1 MEKSTH
7 SIIKRIA
14 FIGNYLP
21 RQCGIATFT
30 TDLCESIADE
40 YKGTACIALPVNDT
54 EAGYEYPPR
63 VRFELAEKDIESY
76 RRAADFLNINNVDMV
91 SLQHEYGI
99 FGGKAGSYILT
110 LLREL
115 RMPIVTT
122 LHTILRDPNPDQ
134 RRVLE
139 EIVSL
144 SDRVVV
150 MSERGAEFLQS
161 VYHVS
166 PEKIDLI
173 PHGIPDIPFVDPS
186 FHKDLF
192 GVEGKTVLLSFGL
205 LSANK
210 GIENV
215 IAALPAILTKYPNV
229 VYIVV
234 GATHPHVI
242 QNEGETY
249 RLSLQWLAH
258 EKGVQGNVIF
268 YNRFVSLEELV
279 QFISSSDI
287 YITPYLDAAQIT
299 SGTLAYTLGAGKA
312 VISTPYWYAEE
323 MLADERGALV
333 PFKDPQALA
342 AQVVELLD
350 NESKRHAMRKRAYLF
365 GRDMIW
371 PQVARRYMKT
381 FERARAERR
390 HFAQAGFAVKA
401 LDKRV
406 GELPPLKLD
415 HLHHLT
421 DDTGILQHAIF
432 TIPNYREGYTTDDNA
447 RALMVSVL
455 LSELGNKDAADLAT
469 RYLAFTWYAFNTE
482 TRRFRNFMDYQRNWL
497 EESGSDDSHGR
508 ALWAVGLVLG
518 RSNTPTLQDMA
529 GRVFQQ
535 SLLAILETTSPRAW
549 AFALIGIHEYLGRFA
564 GDRRVSQVR
573 EGLAGRLLSLYKDN
587 RADGWNWFE
596 NNLTYCN
603 AALPHAMLLCGQSM
617 ANPPMTEAG
626 LESLQWLADLQH
638 ADIEGRH
645 FVPIGSNGFYKKG
658 GECARFDQQPVEAQA
673 MVSACL
679 EAQRATGKKSW
690 HVEARRAFEWF
701 LGRNDLRLPL
711 YDPTTGGC
719 RDGLHS
725 DRPNEN
731 QGAESTLAF
740 LQSLLEL
747 RMAESILIPNE
758 DAHIDHAVSAT
769 LSTPQTQS
777 YPDSRKLAVS
787 GQ

>member
-1 MEKSTH
+1 MAKSTH
-7 SIIKRIA
+7 PIIKRIA

-54 EAGYEYPPR
+54 EAGYDYPAR
-63 VRFELAEKDIESY
+63 VRFELSEKDIESY

-110 LLREL
+110 LLHEL
-115 RMPIVTT
+115 RMPVVTT

-150 MSERGAEFLQS
+150 MSEQGTEFLQS
-161 VYHVS
+161 IYHV
-166 PEKIDLI
+166 PEEKIDLI
-173 PHGIPDIPFVDPS
+173 PHGIPDVPFVDPS

-192 GVEGKTVLLSFGL
+192 GVEGKSVLLSFGL

-215 IAALPAILTKYPNV
+215 IAALPAILAKYPNV
-229 VYIVV
+229 VYIVL

-242 QNEGETY
+242 QNEGESY
-249 RLSLQWLAH
+249 RLSLQRLAH
-258 EKGVQGNVIF
+258 EKGVEGNVIF
-268 YNRFVSLEELV
+268 YNRFVAMDELI
-279 QFISSSDI
+279 QFISAADI

-333 PFKDPQALA
+333 PFRDPQALA
-342 AQVVELLD
+342 DQVIDLLG

-390 HFAQAGFAVKA
+390 HFAQADFAVKP
-401 LDKRV
+401 LDKRAW
-406 GELPPLKLD
+406 ELPPLKLD
-415 HLHHLT
+415 HLRRLT
-421 DDTGILQHAIF
+421 DDTGIFQHAIF

-447 RALMVSVL
+447 RALIVSVL
-455 LSELGNKDAADLAT
+455 LEELGNKEAIELTT
-469 RYLAFTWYAFNTE
+469 RYLAFTWYAFNSE

-508 ALWAVGLVLG
+508 ALWALGTVLG
-518 RSNTPTLQDMA
+518 RSNSPAPHNMDA
-529 GRVFQQ
+529 RVFQQ
-535 SLLAILETTSPRAW
+535 ALLPILGTTSPRAW
-549 AFALIGIHEYLGRFA
+549 AFALIGIYEYLQRFE
-564 GDRRVSQVR
+564 GDRRVRQVQ
-573 EGLAGRLLSLYKDN
+573 EELAGRLVSLYKEN
-587 RADGWNWFE
+587 RVEGWNWFE
-596 NNLTYCN
+596 NKLTYCN
-603 AALPHAMLLCGQSM
+603 AALSHALLLCGQSLP
-617 ANPPMTEAG
+617 NPEMTAAG
-626 LESLQWLADLQH
+626 LESLSWLAELQH
-638 ADIEGRH
+638 ADSDEKH
-645 FVPIGSNGFYKKG
+645 FVPIGSNGFYQKG
-658 GECARFDQQPVEAQA
+658 GERARFDQQPVEAQA

-679 EAQRATGKKSW
+679 EAQRITLDKKW
-690 HVEARRAFEWF
+690 HEEVRRAFEWF
-701 LGRNDLRLPL
+701 LGRNDLHLPV

-719 RDGLHS
+719 RDGLHP

-747 RMAESILIPNE
+747 RLTESVGQPYE
-758 DAHIDHAVSAT
+758 H
-769 LSTPQTQS
+769 TQ
-777 YPDSRKLAVS
+777 
-787 GQ
+787 

>member
-30 TDLCESIADE
+30 TDLCESISSE

-54 EAGYEYPPR
+54 EDGYEYPAP
-63 VRFELAEKDIESY
+63 VRFELTEKDIESY

-99 FGGKAGSYILT
+99 FGGRAGSYILT

-115 RMPIVTT
+115 RMPVVTT

-139 EIVSL
+139 EIISL

-150 MSERGAEFLQS
+150 MSERGSELLQS

-173 PHGIPDIPFVDPS
+173 PHGIPDMPFVDPS

-215 IAALPAILTKYPNV
+215 ISALPAILEKHPDV

-234 GATHPHVI
+234 GATHPHVVK
-242 QNEGETY
+242 NDGETY
-249 RLSLQWLAH
+249 RLSLQRLAH
-258 EKGVQGNVIF
+258 EKGVEANVIF

-279 QFISSSDI
+279 QFISAADI
-287 YITPYLDAAQIT
+287 YITPYLDVAQIT

-323 MLADERGALV
+323 MLAEERGALV
-333 PFKDPQALA
+333 PFSDPQALA
-342 AQVVELLD
+342 EQVIDLLD

-371 PQVARRYMKT
+371 PQVARRYMET

-390 HFAQAGFAVKA
+390 HFVQAEFAVKA

-415 HLHHLT
+415 HLRHLT
-421 DDTGILQHAIF
+421 DDTGIFQHAIF

-455 LSELGNKDAADLAT
+455 LEESGNKEAVELAT
-469 RYLAFTWYAFNTE
+469 RYLAFTWYAFNAE

-508 ALWAVGLVLG
+508 ALWAMGLVLG
-518 RSNTPTLQDMA
+518 RSNTPTLLNMA

-564 GDRRVSQVR
+564 GDRRVSQVQ
-573 EGLAGRLLSLYKDN
+573 EELAGRLLSLYKDN
-587 RADGWNWFE
+587 KVEGWNWFE
-596 NNLTYCN
+596 DKLTYCN
-603 AALPHAMLLCGQSM
+603 PVLSHVMLLCGQSIP
-617 ANPPMTEAG
+617 NPEMTRVG
-626 LESLQWLADLQH
+626 LESLQWLAALRHSDT
-638 ADIEGRH
+638 EGKH
-645 FVPIGSNGFYKKG
+645 FVPIGSNGFYHLG
-658 GECARFDQQPVEAQA
+658 GERARFDQQPVEAQT

-679 EAQRATGKKSW
+679 EAHRITGNNSW
-690 HVEARRAFEWF
+690 HVEARSAFDWF
-701 LGRNDLRLPL
+701 LG
-711 YDPTTGGC
+711 
-719 RDGLHS
+719 
-725 DRPNEN
+725 
-731 QGAESTLAF
+731 
-740 LQSLLEL
+740 
-747 RMAESILIPNE
+747 
-758 DAHIDHAVSAT
+758 
-769 LSTPQTQS
+769 
-777 YPDSRKLAVS
+777 
-787 GQ
+787 

>member
-1 MEKSTH
+1 MRH
-7 SIIKRIA
+7 CHI
-14 FIGNYLP
+14 YH
-21 RQCGIATFT
+21 
-30 TDLCESIADE
+30 DLCESIAEE
-40 YKGTACIALPVNDT
+40 YQGTACIALPVNDI
-54 EAGYEYPPR
+54 EAGYEYPAR
-63 VRFELAEKDIESY
+63 VRFELTEKDIESY
-76 RRAADFLNINNVDMV
+76 RRAADFLNINNVDIV

-122 LHTILRDPNPDQ
+122 LHTVLRDPSPDQ

-215 IAALPAILTKYPNV
+215 ISVLPSILEKHPNV

-258 EKGVQGNVIF
+258 EKGVEANVIF
-268 YNRFVSLEELV
+268 YNRFVSIDELV
-279 QFISSSDI
+279 QFISAADI

-323 MLADERGALV
+323 LLADERGVLV
-333 PFKDPQALA
+333 PFSDPHALA
-342 AQVVELLD
+342 EQVIDLLD
-350 NESKRHAMRKRAYLF
+350 HESKRNAMRKRAYLF

-371 PQVARRYMKT
+371 SQVAHSYMRS
-381 FERARAERR
+381 FERARAERH
-390 HFAQAGFAVKA
+390 HFAQAEFAVKT

-415 HLHHLT
+415 HLRHIT

-447 RALMVSVL
+447 RALLVSVL
-455 LSELGNKDAADLAT
+455 LEELGNKEAVELET
-469 RYLAFTWYAFNTE
+469 RYLAFIWYAFNSE
-482 TRRFRNFMDYQRNWL
+482 TKRFRNFMDYQRNWL

-508 ALWAVGLVLG
+508 ALWALGMTLG
-518 RSNTPTLQDMA
+518 RSNTPTLHNMA

-549 AFALIGIHEYLGRFA
+549 AFALIGIHEYLERFA
-564 GDRRVSQVR
+564 GDRRASQVQ
-573 EGLAGRLLSLYKDN
+573 EELAGRLLSLYKDN
-587 RADGWNWFE
+587 RVDGWNWFE
-596 NNLTYCN
+596 DKLTYCN
-603 AALPHAMLLCGQSM
+603 AALSHAMLLCGQSM
-617 ANPPMTEAG
+617 SNPEMTDVG
-626 LESLQWLADLQH
+626 LESLGWLAKLQH
-638 ADIEGRH
+638 ANTEGKH
-645 FVPIGSNGFYKKG
+645 FVPIGSNGFYIRG
-658 GECARFDQQPVEAQA
+658 GERARFDQQPVEAQA
-673 MVSACL
+673 MISACL
-679 EAQRATGKKSW
+679 EAHRITGKKSW
-690 HVEARRAFEWF
+690 HIEARSAFEWF
-701 LGRNDLRLPL
+701 LGRNDLHLPV

-719 RDGLHS
+719 RDGLHP

-740 LQSLLEL
+740 LQSLMEL
-747 RMAESILIPNE
+747 RLAENIILSNE
-758 DAHIDHAVSAT
+758 DTHIDYSTLAT
-769 LSTPQTQS
+769 LSTPQTQP
-777 YPDSRKLAVS
+777 YPDSRELALS
-787 GQ
+787 S

>member
-7 SIIKRIA
+7 SIVKRIA

-30 TDLCESIADE
+30 TDLCESIAEE
-40 YKGTACIALPVNDT
+40 YKGTACIALPVNDN
-54 EAGYEYPPR
+54 EDGYEYPSR

-99 FGGKAGSYILT
+99 FGGRAGSYILT

-115 RMPIVTT
+115 RMPVVTT
-122 LHTILRDPNPDQ
+122 LHTILREPNSDQ

-192 GVEGKTVLLSFGL
+192 GAEGKIVLLSFGL

-215 IAALPAILTKYPNV
+215 ISALPAILEKHPNV
-229 VYIVV
+229 VYIIV

-258 EKGVQGNVIF
+258 EKGVEKNVIF
-268 YNRFVSLEELV
+268 YNRFVSLDELV
-279 QFISSSDI
+279 QFISAADI

-323 MLADERGALV
+323 MLADERGSLV
-333 PFKDPQALA
+333 PFSDPQALA
-342 AQVVELLD
+342 EQVIDLLD

-390 HFAQAGFAVKA
+390 HFAHAEFAVKT
-401 LDKRV
+401 LDKRA

-455 LSELGNKDAADLAT
+455 LEESGNKESVELAT
-469 RYLAFTWYAFNTE
+469 RYLAFTWYAFNAE

-497 EESGSDDSHGR
+497 EETGSDDSHGR
-508 ALWAVGLVLG
+508 ALWALGLVLG
-518 RSNTPTLQDMA
+518 RSNTPTLHNMA

-564 GDRRVSQVR
+564 GDRRAGQIQDQ
-573 EGLAGRLLSLYKDN
+573 LAGRLLSLYKDN
-587 RADGWNWFE
+587 RMDGWTWFE
-596 NNLTYCN
+596 DKLTYCN
-603 AALPHAMLLCGQSM
+603 AVLSHVMLLCGQSIP
-617 ANPPMTEAG
+617 NPEMTQVG
-626 LESLQWLADLQH
+626 LESLRWLADLQH
-638 ADIEGRH
+638 ADMEGKH
-645 FVPIGSNGFYKKG
+645 FVPIGSNGFYHRG
-658 GECARFDQQPVEAQA
+658 GERARFDQQPVEAQA

-679 EAQRATGKKSW
+679 EAHRITGNKSW
-690 HVEARRAFEWF
+690 HWEARRAFEWF
-701 LGRNDLRLPL
+701 LGRNDLHLPV

-719 RDGLHS
+719 RDGLHP
-725 DRPNEN
+725 DRANEN

-747 RMAESILIPNE
+747 RLDENFIISDE
-758 DAHIDHAVSAT
+758 DAHIDQSTHAT
-769 LSTPQTQS
+769 LSTQQTQPYS
-777 YPDSRKLAVS
+777 NSRELAVS
-787 GQ
+787 GK

>member
-1 MEKSTH
+1 MSTTKH
-7 SIIKRIA
+7 SIIKRVA

-30 TDLCESIADE
+30 TDLCEGLADE
-40 YKGTACIALPVNDT
+40 FKGTACIALPVNDT
-54 EAGYEYPPR
+54 EAGYEYPSR
-63 VRFELAEKDIESY
+63 VRFELTEKDSESY
-76 RRAADFLNINNVDMV
+76 RRAADFLNINNVEMV

-99 FGGKAGSYILT
+99 FGGRAGSYILT

-122 LHTILRDPNPDQ
+122 LHTILKDPNPDQ

-150 MSERGAEFLQS
+150 MSERGAEFLRS
-161 VYHVS
+161 IYHV
-166 PEKIDLI
+166 PEEKIDLI
-173 PHGIPDIPFVDPS
+173 PHGIPDVPFVDPS

-192 GVEGKTVLLSFGL
+192 GVEGKSVLLSFGL
-205 LSANK
+205 LSPNK

-215 IAALPAILTKYPNV
+215 ISALPAILAKYPNV
-229 VYIVV
+229 VYIIV

-242 QNEGETY
+242 RNEGETY
-249 RLSLQWLAH
+249 RLSLQRLAH
-258 EKGVQGNVIF
+258 EKGVEANVIF
-268 YNRFVSLEELV
+268 YNRFVSPEELV
-279 QFISSSDI
+279 QFISASDI
-287 YITPYLDAAQIT
+287 YITPYLDVAQIT

-312 VISTPYWYAEE
+312 IISTPYWYAEE
-323 MLADERGALV
+323 MLADDRGALV
-333 PFKDPQALA
+333 PFSDPQALA
-342 AQVVELLD
+342 EQVIDLLE

-371 PQVARRYMKT
+371 SQVARRYMKT

-390 HFAQAGFAVKA
+390 HFAQAEFVVKA

-406 GELPPLKLD
+406 GDLPPLKLD
-415 HLHHLT
+415 HLRHLT

-447 RALMVSVL
+447 RALLVSVL
-455 LSELGNKDAADLAT
+455 LEELGNKGAAELAT
-469 RYLAFTWYAFNTE
+469 RYLAFTWYAFNAE

-508 ALWAVGLVLG
+508 ALWALGVVLG
-518 RSNTPTLQDMA
+518 RSTTPALHDMA

-564 GDRRVSQVR
+564 GDRRASQVQ
-573 EGLAGRLLSLYKDN
+573 EELAGRLSSLYKDN
-587 RADGWNWFE
+587 RMDGWNWFE
-596 NNLTYCN
+596 DKLTYCN
-603 AALPHAMLLCGQSM
+603 AALSHAMLLCGESIP
-617 ANPPMTEAG
+617 NPELTKIG
-626 LESLQWLADLQH
+626 LESLGWLAELQR
-638 ADIEGRH
+638 ADTEGKH
-645 FVPIGSNGFYKKG
+645 FVSIGSNGFYPRG
-658 GECARFDQQPVEAQA
+658 GERARFDQQPVEAQA

-679 EAQRATGKKSW
+679 EAYRITGKKSW
-690 HVEARRAFEWF
+690 QMEASRAFEWF
-701 LGRNDLRLPL
+701 LGRNDLHLPV
-711 YDPTTGGC
+711 YDATTGGC

-725 DRPNEN
+725 DRANEN

-747 RMAESILIPNE
+747 RLAESIEQPNE
-758 DAHIDHAVSAT
+758 HSHNEQSSHGSI
-769 LSTPQTQS
+769 STPQTQPH
-777 YPDSRKLAVS
+777 PDRRQLALS